1 MECRKPGSDVKT
13 VSKLCLVDLSGSE
26 RIGKTGVEGLLQ
38 KEARAINL
46 SLHFLELVIDCL
58 NK

>member
-1 MECRKPGSDVKT
+1 M
-13 VSKLCLVDLSGSE
+13 SKLCLVDLSGSE

-38 KEARAINL
+38 REAVGINL

-58 NK
+58 NR